1 METNHDEHDDRKPVF
16 HILYKDEVIA
26 NFYSENSMAVF
37 LFCIGS
43 EILGTTNKSFL
54 NDFTKEGYKIVR
66 AI

>member
-1 METNHDEHDDRKPVF
+1 METNHDELDDRKPIF
-16 HILYKDEVIA
+16 HILYKDEMIA
-26 NFYSENSMAVF
+26 TFYSESSMAFF

-54 NDFTKEGYKIVR
+54 NEFTKEEYTIVR